1 MIWYG
6 QIGDGEKKKKRKVA
20 EMTIEGGFE
29 LGRWFQVG
37 GANSLPSTA
46 TRSPA
51 HAYNGGTRYVS
62 RRSPPPHRCGALV
75 RSYLTTP
82 TGVSSR

>member
-37 GANSLPSTA
+37 GPIPTV

-62 RRSPPPHRCGALV
+62 RRRAPHHTDAGRWLGH
-75 RSYLTTP
+75 T
-82 TGVSSR
+82 